1 MVPWG
6 TEGPA
11 QFPTPA
17 ETAIPLLDAG
27 GTAGPGEVGAE
38 RCEGPGAATPLQS
51 AGGAVRGPGC
61 GSAPGHRG
69 RCAAPVVG
77 GGCWGGG
84 GEPRPRVVRR
94 EALRA
99 DRALGGEGGG
109 KRRAGARVRPA
120 LAMADAAASPVG
132 KRLLL
137 LFADNTASASASVPA
152 AAAGGDPGPALR
164 TRAWRAGTV
173 RAMSGAVP
181 QDLAVSD
188 GRGGH
193 SRPGLRGL
201 RAASPGAIVRGRWG
215 RGDPVPRPQI
225 SLAPPTGSLA
235 PRVLTSMASAS
246 GCAPRFPCW
255 GGAARAPRLLPPPAG
270 PAS

>member
-1 MVPWG
+1 MVPRG

-11 QFPTPA
+11 HFPTPA
-17 ETAIPLLDAG
+17 ETAIPLPAAG
-27 GTAGPGEVGAE
+27 GTAGPGEVGEE
-38 RCEGPGAATPLQS
+38 RCKGPGAAVPLRS

-61 GSAPGHRG
+61 GSAPGHGG

-77 GGCWGGG
+77 GGCLGG

-99 DRALGGEGGG
+99 DRELGGGGG
-109 KRRAGARVRPA
+109 GRRRAGARVWPA

-137 LFADNTASASASVPA
+137 LFADTAASSSASVPAA

-181 QDLAVSD
+181 QDLAVSG

-193 SRPGLRGL
+193 SRPGLHGL
-201 RAASPGAIVRGRWG
+201 RAASLGAFVRGRWG
-215 RGDPVPRPQI
+215 GGDPVPRPQI
-225 SLAPPTGSLA
+225 SSAPPAGISA
-235 PRVLTSMASAS
+235 PRALASMASAS
-246 GCAPRFPCW
+246 GFAPRFTP
-255 GGAARAPRLLPPPAG
+255 GGGRGTRSYSLRPAG